1 MFNTDP
7 NDLKPFADLARSFA
21 VKELAG
27 KVAQHDRYPFGDFY
41 QDILEKV
48 HHLGFLGVTLPTAL
62 GGIDGGMAALCEM
75 LLHICEVD
83 ASPGGIIFTQTLAQ
97 EILLAAGNGDLAQSI
112 FPKAASPKEMLVA
125 FPAYT
130 NPAQTDSLPLVQKK
144 GNDYNLTGRLE
155 LLVLGSLARQAIIP
169 ARHGRGPDYSFFLI
183 SLDNPKVERS
193 EPVFTLGLHACPAV
207 DVTFSGTRAHL
218 IGEENLGHRY
228 FGKVSPEMNSAAAAM
243 NAGILR
249 GAFNEA
255 FSYSQK
261 REQGGRPIFHWSEI
275 VMMLASI
282 SVKADVAAMCVHQSC
297 LELERKISGYESR
310 ISAASLH
317 VAELACNATTDGIQV
332 LGGYGYMKE
341 YGQEKRYRD
350 ARMVQALLGAVPYK
364 KLDIIQKAVH
374 AASCDL

>member
-1 MFNTDP
+1 MFSNDP

-27 KVAQHDRYPFGDFY
+27 KVAQHDCYPFGNFY
-41 QDILEKV
+41 IDILDKAY
-48 HHLGFLGVTLPTAL
+48 HLGFLGVTLPTVL
-62 GGIDGGMAALCEM
+62 GGINGGMAALCEI

-97 EILLAAGNGDLAQSI
+97 EILLAAGTGDLTQSI
-112 FPKAASPKEMLVA
+112 FTKAASAKELLVA

-130 NPAQTDSLPLVQKK
+130 DPAQTDSLPLAQKT
-144 GNDYNLTGRLE
+144 GNDYTITGRLE
-155 LLVLGSLARQAIIP
+155 LLVLGSLAQQAIIP
-169 ARHGRGPDYSFFLI
+169 ARHGSGPDYSFFLI
-183 SLDNPKVERS
+183 SLDDQKLGKS

-207 DVTFSGTRAHL
+207 DVTFSGVRGHL
-218 IGEENLGHRY
+218 IGEENAGHRY
-228 FGKVSPEMNSAAAAM
+228 FEKVSLKMNSAAAAM

-261 REQGGRPIFHWSEI
+261 REQGGRPIIRWSEI
-275 VMMLASI
+275 GMMLASM
-282 SVKADVAAMCVHQSC
+282 SVKADVAEMCVHQSC
-297 LELERKISGYESR
+297 LELEQKGSGYASR
-310 ISAASLH
+310 VLSAAVH
-317 VAELACNATTDGIQV
+317 TAELACSATTDGIQV

-341 YGQEKRYRD
+341 HGQEKRYRD

-364 KLDIIQKAVH
+364 KLDIIQKAVG
-374 AASCDL
+374 ANSYDL

>member
-1 MFNTDP
+1 MFNSDS

-27 KVAQHDRYPFGDFY
+27 KVAQNDRYPFGDFY
-41 QDILEKV
+41 QDILEKA
-48 HHLGFLGVTLPTAL
+48 HHLGFLGVTLPATL
-62 GGIDGGMAALCEM
+62 GGIEGGMAALCEI

-83 ASPGGIIFTQTLAQ
+83 ASPGGIFFTQTLAQ
-97 EILLAAGNGDLAQSI
+97 KILLAAGTGGLAQSI
-112 FPKAASPKEMLVA
+112 FPKAASAKEMLVA

-130 NPAQTDSLPLVQKK
+130 NPAQTDSLPLVQKT

-169 ARHGRGPDYSFFLI
+169 ARHGRGSDYSFFLI
-183 SLDNPKVERS
+183 SLDDQKVEKS

-218 IGEENLGHRY
+218 IGEENAGHRY
-228 FGKVSPEMNSAAAAM
+228 FEKVSPEMNSAAAAM

-255 FSYSQK
+255 FSYSHK
-261 REQGGRPIFHWSEI
+261 REQGGRPIIHWSEI
-275 VMMLASI
+275 GMMLASI

-297 LELERKISGYESR
+297 LELEQKGSGYESR
-310 ISAASLH
+310 ISAAALH
-317 VAELACNATTDGIQV
+317 IAELACNATTDGIQV
-332 LGGYGYMKE
+332 LGGYGYMKD

-364 KLDIIQKAVH
+364 KLDIIQKA
-374 AASCDL
+374 AGAN